1 MRKLRLFLAALI
13 AFVLLSSTHSS
24 RLCRHFSGGQ
34 KFSPAAGPTWAYEY
48 EDALPVVIADGS
60 EASECGMRLIANKD
74 TLITLDWQTLRDV
87 RYKRK
92 YHAEYDEYF
101 EYPIFGAQ
109 VKALDRKKVE
119 VQGYIIPLGG
129 GAYAL
134 SKNPYAACF
143 FCGGAGPETVI
154 GLNFAKAPKRLKVDD
169 FLRIR
174 GIFRLNEENVEQFM
188 YQLHAAEVAP

>member
-1 MRKLRLFLAALI
+1 MRRLRLLLLALT
-13 AFVLLSSTHSS
+13 AFVFLSSTHSS
-24 RLCRHFSGGQ
+24 RLCRHLSGSQ
-34 KFSPAAGPTWAYEY
+34 KFSPAAAP
-48 EDALPVVIADGS
+48 ALADEHAPPS
-60 EASECGMRLIANKD
+60 ATADRPEALVHNLRFTDDSKD
-74 TLITLDWQTLRDV
+74 TLVNLDWQTLRDV

-101 EYPIFGAQ
+101 EYPIFGPQ

-154 GLNFAKAPKRLKVDD
+154 GLNFAKVPKRLKVDD

-174 GIFRLNEENVEQFM
+174 GIFRLNAESVEQFM

>member
-1 MRKLRLFLAALI
+1 MRKLRLFLLALI
-13 AFVLLSSTHSS
+13 AFVFLSSTHSS
-24 RLCRHFSGGQ
+24 RLCRHFSGEQ
-34 KFSPAAGPTWAYEY
+34 KFSSAAAPTWADEHARLFSTVDRS
-48 EDALPVVIADGS
+48 EVLEPGLPFTD
-60 EASECGMRLIANKD
+60 NKD
-74 TLITLDWQTLRDV
+74 TLINLDWQTLRDV

-101 EYPIFGAQ
+101 EYPIFGPQ

-154 GLNFAKAPKRLKVDD
+154 GLNFAKVPKRLKVDD
-169 FLRIR
+169 YLRIR
-174 GIFRLNEENVEQFM
+174 GIFRLNEESVEQFM

>member
-1 MRKLRLFLAALI
+1 MRKLHSFLLAIVAL
-13 AFVLLSSTHSS
+13 ALLSWTNTP
-24 RLCRHFSGGQ
+24 RLCQHFSGSR
-34 KFSPAAGPTWAYEY
+34 KFSPAAVPMLTHANE
-48 EDALPVVIADGS
+48 LPS
-60 EASECGMRLIANKD
+60 ANAGELKEPLMAGKD
-74 TLITLDWQTLRDV
+74 TLINLDWQTLRDV

-101 EYPIFGAQ
+101 EYPIFGSL

-169 FLRIR
+169 YLRIR
-174 GIFRLNEENVEQFM
+174 GIFRLNEESVEQFM
-188 YQLHAAEVAP
+188 YQLHAAEIAP

>member
-1 MRKLRLFLAALI
+1 MRKLRLFLLALT
-13 AFVLLSSTHSS
+13 AFVFLSSTHSS
-24 RLCRHFSGGQ
+24 RLCRHFSGEQ
-34 KFSPAAGPTWAYEY
+34 RFSPAAAPTWAYEY
-48 EDALPVVIADGS
+48 ALPAVTTDGL
-60 EASECGMRLIANKD
+60 EVSECDTRLMANKD
-74 TLITLDWQTLRDV
+74 TLIALDWQTLRDV

-101 EYPIFGAQ
+101 EYPIFGPQ

-154 GLNFAKAPKRLKVDD
+154 GLNFAKVPKRLKVDD

-174 GIFRLNEENVEQFM
+174 GIFRLNEESVEQFM